1 MKALIVDD
9 ESRVRKAIRLL
20 VQWETH
26 GITDIEEAANG
37 LEAMELIPAFRPSLV
52 LMDMLMPLKNGVD
65 LMEWIHKNY
74 PDIKFIVIS
83 GHDDFEFVRN
93 TIWYSGT
100 DYILKP
106 IEEAVINQ
114 AVAKA
119 TAAWKAEERGALRRG
134 SSMFR

>member
-52 LMDMLMPLKNGVD
+52 LMDMLMPLKTAWISWNGFIK
-65 LMEWIHKNY
+65 LPGYQIHCY
-74 PDIKFIVIS
+74 Q
-83 GHDDFEFVRN
+83 R
-93 TIWYSGT
+93 
-100 DYILKP
+100 
-106 IEEAVINQ
+106 A
-114 AVAKA
+114 
-119 TAAWKAEERGALRRG
+119 
-134 SSMFR
+134 

>member
-65 LMEWIHKNY
+65 LMEWIHK
-74 PDIKFIVIS
+74 ITRIS
-83 GHDDFEFVRN
+83 NSLLSAGMTTSN
-93 TIWYSGT
+93 SYATPSGT
-100 DYILKP
+100 
-106 IEEAVINQ
+106 
-114 AVAKA
+114 
-119 TAAWKAEERGALRRG
+119 AARII
-134 SSMFR
+134 S